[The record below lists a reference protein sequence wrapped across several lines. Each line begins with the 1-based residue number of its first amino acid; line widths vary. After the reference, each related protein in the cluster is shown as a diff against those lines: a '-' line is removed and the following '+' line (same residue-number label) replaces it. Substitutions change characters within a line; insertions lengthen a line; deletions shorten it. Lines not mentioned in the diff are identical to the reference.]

1 MYKPVQPVYQVNND
15 YITITNPRICSFYK
29 TNSHYSVETVNLMII
44 DFLENIENDKSGIES
59 SPKSRLM
66 TSSHF
71 QINELYSA
79 MNTLKT
85 SISYYRK
92 FILGKW
98 IQYKREYIE
107 NFKFIVEHREDDFQ
121 SSLQKNNMDL
131 IQQIKTLTRE
141 CISSKTAETASVSDK
156 ITLSI
161 KQFQQI
167 LQSNILSII
176 GKLTEDRTVENVNH
190 VSTIFLENFENNFA
204 HLLQA
209 IQLQITEII
218 QSREKDVAN
227 TTSDIESTDNLSF
240 QTSYNRI
247 LYELH
252 DSIHIFNEA
261 VKPIS
266 EEDYA
271 NIQTIIS
278 KHYSTA
284 AISKET
290 DSSLILNREGKNAV
304 FIQHYSM
311 KDRNIRSDEI
321 KTFIRNVEEH
331 NCCGILISQHSG
343 ITAKPHLYIEIHNHQ
358 IVIYIHNMGNS
369 IEKIQTAI
377 DIIDTLYSKI
387 QEYNIHGDKLSIPKE
402 TLNEVNREYQVF
414 ICQKD
419 SIITLLKE
427 TNKKLLSL
435 VDDIKFPSLDKYLA
449 TRYSSTKKQGFICDL
464 CNTFSVNTLKGLA
477 AHKRGCQR
485 KLAGGCVLN
494 IQPSLTKD
502 ITCCSD
508 KFIENEI
515 I

>member
-1 MYKPVQPVYQVNND
+1 MYTPIQPVYTVNND
-15 YITITNPRICSFYK
+15 SIIITNPKICSFYK
-29 TNSHYSVETVNLMII
+29 MNSHYSVETVNLMII
-44 DFLENIENDKSGIES
+44 DFLENLEKDKSATES

-66 TSSHF
+66 TTSHF

-79 MNTLKT
+79 MNTLKH
-85 SISYYRK
+85 SISYYHK

-107 NFKFIVEHREDDFQ
+107 NFKFIIEHREDDFQ
-121 SSLQKNNMDL
+121 SSLQKNNTDF
-131 IQQIKTLTRE
+131 IQQIKIITRE

-176 GKLTEDRTVENVNH
+176 GKLTEDRTVENVNNI
-190 VSTIFLENFENNFA
+190 STIFLENFENNSA
-204 HLLQA
+204 HLLQT
-209 IQLQITEII
+209 IQLQITELI

-227 TTSDIESTDNLSF
+227 TSSSIESSNDLSI
-240 QTSYNRI
+240 QTNYNRI

-261 VKPIS
+261 VKPFS
-266 EEDYA
+266 GEEYT
-271 NIQTIIS
+271 NIQTLIS
-278 KHYSTA
+278 KNYSTA
-284 AISKET
+284 SISRET
-290 DSSLILNREGKNAV
+290 DSSLILNREEKPAV
-304 FIQHYSM
+304 YIQHYSM
-311 KDRNIRSDEI
+311 KERNIRSDEI

-331 NCCGILISQHSG
+331 NCCGILISQYTG
-343 ITAKPHLYIEIHNHQ
+343 ITAKPNLYIEIHNHQ

-402 TLNEVNREYQVF
+402 ILNEINREYQTF

-435 VDDIKFPSLDKYLA
+435 IDDIKFPSLDKYLA

-485 KLAGGCVLN
+485 KLAGCCVLN

-502 ITCCSD
+502 ITCGSD
-508 KFIENEI
+508 KFIETKI